1 MVQAWYMDS
10 DTTTDQR
17 EEHQLDPPVPVSI
30 DEVRDKSGVLY
41 WKASSF
47 SCPTTGACTAEGNK
61 RVKPRNFARRHAR
74 VAHDATATHLMP
86 RAERQPSGEIRRFS
100 AAYSPHG
107 LNADTYE
114 QDGELEKIRK
124 DRGYSYTDVIEI
136 SRDKLP
142 NYEDKIKTFFQEH
155 LHSDEEIRFILAGSG
170 YFDVR
175 DCEDKWIRIQVT
187 RGDLLVLPAGI
198 YHRFTLDKQNY
209 IKAMRLFVGEPVW
222 TPINRP
228 ADEHPARSQYVE
240 SLRQGIT
247 A

>member
-1 MVQAWYMDS
+1 MELWPCVSGSCLLFVEQAQLISRWRGNARLARCCLRVTRTKKFADQQRVSLREKNKMVQAWYMDS

-17 EEHQLDPPVPVSI
+17 EEHQLDPPLPVSI

-41 WKASSF
+41 WK
-47 SCPTTGACTAEGNK
+47 
-61 RVKPRNFARRHAR
+61 
-74 VAHDATATHLMP
+74 
-86 RAERQPSGEIRRFS
+86 
-100 AAYSPHG
+100 

-228 ADEHPARSQYVE
+228 ADEHPARFQYIE